1 VRDHDTARDAT
12 AVVLIHGYLA
22 FWPRASW
29 SRFAPLR
36 RWLEAERCAVHTIW
50 QPPTGDLEA
59 RGRAVAARLGE
70 LRAERIILVGHSMGG
85 LAARL
90 VAAQRDPDRRITDVV
105 TLGAPHL
112 GTVVAEWLASG
123 ACPEGWMC
131 RRLDLGGLRSLRP
144 AEITAFNAATPDR
157 PDVRYRAIAG
167 ARPPRSLRR
176 RWCRIAQMLQRYEGD
191 NDGFVS
197 VRSASWGPD
206 PMRVGADHLGLIGLK
221 PLPGDFPDPRVPRH
235 FVRLRELLRRALA
248 HRGDAARTTAAAVR
262 ATTVPP
268 AATSATSAGRG
279 ERRRPIRRRGS

>member
-1 VRDHDTARDAT
+1 MRDDHTAREDT

-29 SRFAPLR
+29 ARFAPLR
-36 RWLEAERCAVHTIW
+36 RWLEAQRCAVHTIW

-70 LRAERIILVGHSMGG
+70 LRGQRLILVGHSMGG

-90 VAAQRDPDRRITDVV
+90 VAAEYDPDRRITDVV
-105 TLGAPHL
+105 TLGAPHH

-123 ACPEGWMC
+123 ACPEGWIT

-144 AEITAFNAATPDR
+144 DEMAAFNAVTPDR

-167 ARPPRSLRR
+167 TRPPRSLRR
-176 RWCRIAQMLQRYEGD
+176 RWWRIAQMLQRHEGD

-221 PLPGDFPDPRVPRH
+221 PLPGDFPNPRVPRH

-248 HRGDAARTTAAAVR
+248 HRDDEAAGTATARAAVAPR
-262 ATTVPP
+262 SGP
-268 AATSATSAGRG
+268 APR
-279 ERRRPIRRRGS
+279 